1 MSGCCGSNQLGLGR
15 PLLQPWVGGV
25 RCFHM
30 ARRVAPET
38 LVFRTVC
45 PAPTRPG
52 KPGSAHCGCCWEDGA
67 PGPNKLPLLQRL
79 FSPTRGPGLWVSLV
93 GTQDVSSESHKNLS
107 VKKG

>member
-30 ARRVAPET
+30 AQRVAPET

-52 KPGSAHCGCCWEDGA
+52 SQAQHTVGAAGRTGLLGLTSFHYSKGFSLRPGAQGFG
-67 PGPNKLPLLQRL
+67 
-79 FSPTRGPGLWVSLV
+79 FLW
-93 GTQDVSSESHKNLS
+93 
-107 VKKG
+107 